1 MKPPLTLATRVK
13 AFCVGQAKSG
23 TASLCGMLSTNHRA
37 AHEPE
42 RKELLEMILSE
53 SRRDVSP
60 PDIRE
65 FLLERDTR
73 LDLEYDISW
82 ANQFVI
88 GHLLAVFPAA
98 KFIVLI
104 RDCGSWL
111 ESLVGHLV
119 SRDVPPDVLAFLG
132 WWFRPE
138 RYPHSRQDRALE
150 ARGLFSIPAY
160 LHGWNRH
167 INLCHRVI
175 PPHRRLILRTHEL
188 AVSQQRLA
196 AFLQIPEDSIDL
208 GRAHLN
214 RAGGSGPVE
223 SLIDR
228 AYLKEMIQAICGD
241 NMSSCFPELEAGNR
255 ARHVDAETTGSDA

>member
-1 MKPPLTLATRVK
+1 MTRIR

-42 RKELLEMILSE
+42 REALLEMILRE
-53 SRRDVSP
+53 SRQDVTP
-60 PDIRE
+60 PGFRE
-65 FLLERDTR
+65 FLLRRDAR

-82 ANQFVI
+82 ANQFVV
-88 GHLLAVFPAA
+88 GHLLTVFPAA

-138 RYPHSRQDRALE
+138 RYPHSRHDRALE

-167 INLCHRVI
+167 INLCNRVI
-175 PPHRRLILRTHEL
+175 PTHRRLILRTHEL
-188 AVSQQRLA
+188 ARSRQRLA

-208 GRAHLN
+208 GNAHLN
-214 RAGGSGPVE
+214 RAGGSGPIE

-228 AYLKEMIQAICGD
+228 GYLKEMIQAVCGD
-241 NMSSCFPELEAGNR
+241 NMSSYFPELEAEDR
-255 ARHVDAETTGSDA
+255 TRHVDAPTAEGDA